1 MTRIWA
7 PYTNAKRGARAMLW
21 RAVSCTLYRLIPSPA
36 YRLRRAVLTLF
47 GAKLD
52 ATSRVR
58 GGVRISEP
66 WNLRMGRKSSIGE
79 GATVWASAPI
89 TIGARS
95 VVSQYCFVSSAVREG
110 MQEHPEPIEIG
121 DDVWIAAESVV
132 VGGVRVPNGALV
144 GARSL
149 VSAPLEPWK
158 IATGHPAR
166 SRRDRDYQGVKS

>member
-7 PYTNAKRGARAMLW
+7 PYTNAKSGIRASAW
-21 RAVSCTLYRLIPSPA
+21 RFVSATLYRLIPSPA
-36 YRLRRAVLTLF
+36 YKLRRSVLVAF
-47 GAKLD
+47 GAHLD
-52 ATSRVR
+52 RTSRVR

-66 WNLRMGRKSSIGE
+66 WNLSMGRKSSIGE
-79 GATVWASAPI
+79 GATVWASAPVR
-89 TIGARS
+89 IGARS
-95 VVSQYCFVSSAVREG
+95 VISQYCFVSSARREG
-110 MQEHPEPIEIG
+110 MQESPDPIEIG

-149 VSAPLEPWK
+149 VSEPIEPWR